1 MQVEGV
7 DLAFDLVQR
16 IEVGGRTLVVDTYV
30 SHSESQLSI
39 DSLATAMMGAKRY
52 ILGKSPRNESKAV

>member
-1 MQVEGV
+1 MEGV

-16 IEVGGRTLVVDTYV
+16 IEVAGRTLVVDTYV

-39 DSLATAMMGAKRY
+39 DSLATAMMGTKRA
-52 ILGKSPRNESKAV
+52 ILGKSPQ

>member
-1 MQVEGV
+1 MEGV

-30 SHSESQLSI
+30 SHSESRLPI
-39 DSLATAMMGAKRY
+39 DSLATAMMGTKRA
-52 ILGKSPRNESKAV
+52 ILGKSPQ

>member
-16 IEVGGRTLVVDTYV
+16 SEVDGRALVVDTYV

-39 DSLATAMMGAKRY
+39 DSLATAMMGTKRS
-52 ILGKSPRNESKAV
+52 ILGKSPRSRSEAV